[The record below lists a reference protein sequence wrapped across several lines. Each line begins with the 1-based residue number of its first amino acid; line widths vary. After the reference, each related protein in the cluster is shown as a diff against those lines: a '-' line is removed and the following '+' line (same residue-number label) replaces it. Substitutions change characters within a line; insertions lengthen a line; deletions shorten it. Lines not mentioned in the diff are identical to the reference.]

1 MSSAIPLKAR
11 DESEMT
17 TRLLTLYPNSIVRG
31 LLKPVNLIGGAILV
45 VLAYLIVLPLVQLI
59 IRTVIWGEGDRRF
72 SRDAVEGE
80 FTWFHWN
87 EALAGGLSKEM
98 LYEPLLNTMV
108 TGISSAAL
116 ALTLGSLLAWAVVR
130 TDLPGKKI
138 LRPILTIPYV
148 VPSFAIALAWIT
160 VFKSPRLGGQPGLWQ
175 SFFDAAPPV
184 WLSSGPVPIIL
195 AMAVHYFP
203 FAFLLVSGA
212 LSTIDSQLEECAE
225 IQGAS
230 RIAILRRITFPVV
243 APAMVAALV
252 LTFGKTL
259 GTFALPYLL
268 GSSTDYNTVATVI
281 FSALALGFD
290 ALSYVLVLILISI
303 TAVMIY
309 LSHRLVGKN
318 AKRFATISG
327 KGFRSRLTKLGVWRW
342 PVCATVWVIALVT
355 AIIPLGLLAY
365 QTFQLVDGMYGFDN
379 LTLHYWIGRS
389 DPGIAFGEP
398 GVLHNSVILGA
409 TWTTIKLALISSVV
423 ASLLGLVIGYIVVRQ
438 SDSPIASLLDQ
449 ISFTPLLFPSIA
461 LGAMYISM
469 FAESHG
475 PIPALYGTF
484 TILVI
489 ISVVNRLPY
498 TVRTGTSAITQISH
512 EMEEAAEIQ
521 GASWFRRF
529 TRIVAPLA
537 VSGALSGTM
546 VSFVGVMRELTLII
560 LLITPS
566 TRVLMT
572 VGFRYAEEDQ
582 TQLGNAL
589 VLIVTVLTLLGELVM
604 WKLGSG
610 KLARLRER
618 EAG

>member
-1 MSSAIPLKAR
+1 MIIQALNFYPKTFSR
-11 DESEMT
+11 N
-17 TRLLTLYPNSIVRG
+17 LLT
-31 LLKPVNLIGGAILV
+31 PVNLVGAALLVILG
-45 VLAYLIVLPLVQLI
+45 YLIVLPLVQLI
-59 IRTVIWGEGDRRF
+59 IRTFVWGPGDHRI
-72 SRDAVEGE
+72 SRQAVEGE
-80 FTWFHWN
+80 FTLFHWN
-87 EALAGGLSKEM
+87 EALSGGLSVEM

-108 TGISSAAL
+108 TGVSSAIL
-116 ALTLGSLLAWAVVR
+116 AVIMGSLLAWAVVR
-130 TDLPGKKI
+130 TDLPGKGF

-148 VPSFAIALAWIT
+148 VPSFAIALAWVT
-160 VFKSPRLGGQPGLWQ
+160 VFKSPLLGGQPGLWLAL
-175 SFFDAAPPV
+175 FDTAPPV

-195 AMAVHYFP
+195 TMAVHYFP
-203 FAFLLVSGA
+203 FAFLLVAGA

-230 RIAILRRITFPVV
+230 RIRILRKITFPVV
-243 APAMVAALV
+243 APAMVSALV

-268 GSSTDYNTVATVI
+268 GLSSDYNTVATMI
-281 FSALALGFD
+281 FSNLALGFE
-290 ALSYVLVLILISI
+290 ALSFVLVVILIAI

-309 LSHRLVGKN
+309 FSHKLIGKN

-327 KGFRSRLTKLGVWRW
+327 KGFRSRVTKLGSWRW
-342 PVCATVWVIALVT
+342 PVCAAVWSVALIA
-355 AIIPLGLLAY
+355 AIIPLALLAF
-365 QTFQLVDGMYGFDN
+365 QTFQLVDGRFGLENFTM
-379 LTLHYWIGRS
+379 HYWTGTS
-389 DPGIAFGEP
+389 DPDIAFGEP
-398 GVLHNSVILGA
+398 GVFHNSVILGA
-409 TWTTIKLALISSVV
+409 TWTTIKLALISSVI
-423 ASLLGLVIGYIVVRQ
+423 ASLVGLVIGYIVVRN
-438 SDSPIASLLDQ
+438 SDSPMAYLLDQ

-461 LGAMYISM
+461 MGAMYISM

-484 TILVI
+484 TLLVV

-498 TVRTGTSAITQISH
+498 SVRTGTSAITQIGA
-512 EMEEAAEIQ
+512 EMEEAAQIQ
-521 GASWFRRF
+521 GASWLRRF
-529 TRIVAPLA
+529 VRIVAPLA
-537 VSGALSGTM
+537 SSGALSGMM
-546 VSFVGVMRELTLII
+546 VSFVGIMRELTLII

-610 KLARLRER
+610 KLAKLHDK
-618 EAG
+618 AAD